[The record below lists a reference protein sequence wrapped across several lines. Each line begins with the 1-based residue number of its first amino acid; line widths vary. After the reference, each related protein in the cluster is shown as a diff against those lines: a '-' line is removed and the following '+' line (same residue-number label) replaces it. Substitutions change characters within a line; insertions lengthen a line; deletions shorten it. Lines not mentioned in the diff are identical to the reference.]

1 MTTQP
6 SNHCGSPPS
15 RERQE
20 TRLITQTD
28 QKVPDAWE
36 DSGVRLPAEV
46 VEEFSRRAVLTGH
59 SDTCPVTCDPCQPG
73 GLG

>member
-20 TRLITQTD
+20 TRLITQTNQD
-28 QKVPDAWE
+28 VPDAWE

-46 VEEFSRRAVLTGH
+46 VEELSRRAFLRGP
-59 SDTCPVTCDPCQPG
+59 SNMCPVTGDPCQSG
-73 GLG
+73 VLG